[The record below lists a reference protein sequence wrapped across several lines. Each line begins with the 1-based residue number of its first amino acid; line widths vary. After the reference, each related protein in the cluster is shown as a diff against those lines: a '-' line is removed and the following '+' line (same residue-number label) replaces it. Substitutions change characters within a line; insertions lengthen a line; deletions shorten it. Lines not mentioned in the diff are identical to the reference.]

1 MQIICSRVGTI
12 CASLSSGMRENDK
25 CPKQNDVTQHV
36 KKKHGFTY
44 FGVATDSSMKQE
56 NHKNYISQMSCMVGK
71 TKIMT
76 LEM

>member
-1 MQIICSRVGTI
+1 M
-12 CASLSSGMRENDK
+12 
-25 CPKQNDVTQHV
+25 QHV